1 MAYNVLIVDDSSSIR
16 SAVKKVIEI
25 SGFDVGKYFEAANG
39 KDALSVLE
47 ENWADVILTDIHMPV
62 MDGISFFKEVS
73 KDPLLSSIPVIFVT
87 TEGREEGIEE
97 SFKMGAKGY
106 IKKPFKPEEIRRIL
120 VEVLGEPDGTR
131 EDTPS
136 LEGSD
141 F

>member
-1 MAYNVLIVDDSSSIR
+1 MVFPFL
-16 SAVKKVIEI
+16 
-25 SGFDVGKYFEAANG
+25 
-39 KDALSVLE
+39 
-47 ENWADVILTDIHMPV
+47 
-62 MDGISFFKEVS
+62 
-73 KDPLLSSIPVIFVT
+73 PVIFVT